1 MNCPKC
7 GKELKV
13 IPNGPDHSA
22 LGCED
27 IEFQCPDEH
36 LFFIRVK
43 PEDLIDQ
50 ND

>member
-1 MNCPKC
+1 MLKCPKC
-7 GKELKV
+7 DKELKV
-13 IPNGPDHSA
+13 IIPVESA
-22 LGCED
+22 TDCQD

-43 PEDLIDQ
+43 PEDLIDE